1 MDPTRLPFRSSY
13 DLMPSGLPLAA
24 TIIGPYHQA
33 GPEKLITLSRAGVW
47 WMLPAMT
54 SVRLDSSAGICD
66 SHGIHSILTVFS
78 SSHASGGACE
88 NPRVMPFFWALA
100 SDGSPQLSN
109 IGLASLKKVGSWAI
123 AGNPIPQTKP
133 RARARRCVRFKAD
146 PPFLESRI
154 GFAIGTMLPA
164 CPSLCASP
172 LRPARSPGADLVRRP
187 DRADGSGRRRSTGS
201 VADGM
206 RQPGSCAGRVG

>member
-66 SHGIHSILTVFS
+66 SHTIHSTLTVFTPSQSSTALLMSQSTPLGCLVFS

-100 SDGSPQLSN
+100 SHGSPQFS
-109 IGLASLKKVGSWAI
+109 
-123 AGNPIPQTKP
+123 
-133 RARARRCVRFKAD
+133 
-146 PPFLESRI
+146 
-154 GFAIGTMLPA
+154 
-164 CPSLCASP
+164 
-172 LRPARSPGADLVRRP
+172 
-187 DRADGSGRRRSTGS
+187 DRKS
-201 VADGM
+201 
-206 RQPGSCAGRVG
+206 